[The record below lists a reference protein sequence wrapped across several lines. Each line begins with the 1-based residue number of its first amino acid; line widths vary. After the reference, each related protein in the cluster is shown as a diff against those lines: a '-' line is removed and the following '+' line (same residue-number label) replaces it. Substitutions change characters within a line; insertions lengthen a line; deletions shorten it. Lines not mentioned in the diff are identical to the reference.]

1 MASTMRRHPVRHGA
15 EASEAYRM
23 GGLVLFGATAVILAA
38 LGFEHLGGYIPCPL
52 CLQQRYAYYAGI
64 PLAFAALVLVSADKS
79 RLAQLAFSLITL
91 AFLLNAGLAVYHAGA
106 EWKFWPG
113 PQSCGTLQAITSHGK
128 GLLEGLDKTK
138 VIVCDEAQWR
148 FAGISFAGWNVVA
161 SALLALGAARAAV
174 SAGIGR

>member
-1 MASTMRRHPVRHGA
+1 MASTMRRHPVRHVA
-15 EASEAYRM
+15 VTSEAYRM

-161 SALLALGAARAAV
+161 SALLALGAARAAMSV
-174 SAGIGR
+174 GIGR

>member
-1 MASTMRRHPVRHGA
+1 MASTMMRHPVRHGA
-15 EASEAYRM
+15 VTSEAYRW

-113 PQSCGTLQAITSHGK
+113 PQSCGTLQAITSNGK
-128 GLLEGLDKTK
+128 GMLEGLDKTK

-148 FAGISFAGWNVVA
+148 FAGLSFAGWNVVT